1 MANHKQAEKRNRQRI
16 RRTAVNRARRSR
28 IRSAVKKVELA
39 VAAGD
44 QTSALAALQAAQPE
58 LDRGVT
64 KGVLHRSTASRKL
77 SRLTSRV
84 RSLAAPGA

>member
-16 RRTAVNRARRSR
+16 RRTAVNRARKSR
-28 IRSAVKKVELA
+28 IRSAVKRVELA

-44 QTSALAALQAAQPE
+44 QNAALAALVEAQPE
-58 LDRGVT
+58 LDRGVS
-64 KGVLHRSTASRKL
+64 KGVLHRHTASRKL

-84 RSLAAPGA
+84 RSLGAPAG

>member
-16 RRTAVNRARRSR
+16 RRTAVNRSRKTR
-28 IRSAVKKVELA
+28 IRSAVKRVELA

-44 QTSALAALQAAQPE
+44 QAAALSALQAAQPE
-58 LDRGVT
+58 LDRGVG

-77 SRLTSRV
+77 SRLTARV
-84 RSLAAPGA
+84 RSLGASS